1 MSKTKAIILVVVLA
15 AITFALSPVLWPSPV
30 GGMQPSASQLPWLM
44 FISAIESVSFGI
56 GVWFLIEGRKLLS
69 AELNVSKKLATWTY
83 VSIIW
88 TLVSWWP
95 HDNFHRAN
103 GGMNIQALI
112 YIEYAFHL
120 TLIISAI
127 IIAKFFLKALNQK
140 QS

>member
-1 MSKTKAIILVVVLA
+1 MSKTKAIILVIVLA
-15 AITFALSPVLWPSPV
+15 VVTFMLSPMLWPSPADAMMPTS
-30 GGMQPSASQLPWLM
+30 GQLPWLM

-56 GVWFLIEGRKLLS
+56 GVWFLIEGKKLLS
-69 AELNVSKKLATWTY
+69 AQSLVPKKLVTWTY

-103 GGMNIQALI
+103 GGMNIQGLI

-127 IIAKFFLKALNQK
+127 IIAKFFIKSLKTNQI
-140 QS
+140 